1 MAQDVGDQDL
11 GREIASELAEFTD
24 LLAGLSP
31 EQWERPTLC
40 ERWQVRQVAGH
51 IIGGYD
57 PALTVW
63 RGLFGAMGNGFSFDK
78 YLDAFA
84 RAHEAGRTP
93 EELVEALRTLDLTR
107 GIARFVP
114 PRRRL
119 HEHVVHHQDVRRP
132 LGRPRRMPEARLRT
146 VLGVAH
152 APQREEKPAKWAKG
166 LAFAATD
173 LEWRAGEGPTVEGPG
188 EALLMALSQ
197 RPVALD
203 ELTGAGLAT
212 FREQLAQA

>member
-1 MAQDVGDQDL
+1 MAQDVGEQEL

-31 EQWERPTLC
+31 EQWEHPTLC
-40 ERWQVRQVAGH
+40 EHWHVRQVAGH
-51 IIGGYD
+51 IVGGYD

-84 RAHEAGRTP
+84 R
-93 EELVEALRTLDLTR
+93 
-107 GIARFVP
+107 FVP

-132 LGRPRRMPEARLRT
+132 LGRPRTMPEARLRT

-152 APQREEKPAKWAKG
+152 APQREEKAAKWAKG
-166 LAFAATD
+166 LMFVATD

-188 EALLMALSQ
+188 EVLLMALSQ

-203 ELTGAGLAT
+203 ELTGLGLAT
-212 FREQLAQA
+212 FREQLARA

>member
-1 MAQDVGDQDL
+1 MAQDVGEQEL

-31 EQWERPTLC
+31 EQWEHPTLC
-40 ERWQVRQVAGH
+40 EHWHVRQVAGH
-51 IIGGYD
+51 IVGGYD

-63 RGLFGAMGNGFSFDK
+63 RGLFGAVGNGFSFDK

-93 EELVEALRTLDLTR
+93 EQLVEALRTLDLTK

-132 LGRPRRMPEARLRT
+132 LGRPRTMPEARLRA

-152 APQREEKPAKWAKG
+152 APQREEKAAKWAKG
-166 LAFAATD
+166 LMFVATD

-188 EALLMALSQ
+188 EVLLMALSQ

-203 ELTGAGLAT
+203 ELTGLGLAT
-212 FREQLAQA
+212 FREQLARA